1 MDRALYS
8 LLWSSPSLAQA
19 QPSSLRPWILRW
31 DREGLAHILSSL
43 KCAAEPFCPKALRA
57 QTALLMKS
65 SVPVTGVEEAL
76 ASVRELGPVYTS
88 TVWRETEAGA
98 SLQSPGLGG
107 HIHKP
112 WGGGGADEAA
122 AGRQCPAG
130 PQEHLDVLNQRP
142 PLLPF
147 SPQGWR
153 ASCIFRLGCQV

>member
-43 KCAAEPFCPKALRA
+43 RCAAEPFCPKALRA

-65 SVPVTGVEEAL
+65 SVLVTGVEEAF

-88 TVWRETEAGA
+88 MVWRETEAGA

-107 HIHKP
+107 NIHKP
-112 WGGGGADEAA
+112 WGQMRQQR
-122 AGRQCPAG
+122 AGSTQQDHR
-130 PQEHLDVLNQRP
+130 NT
-142 PLLPF
+142 
-147 SPQGWR
+147 
-153 ASCIFRLGCQV
+153 